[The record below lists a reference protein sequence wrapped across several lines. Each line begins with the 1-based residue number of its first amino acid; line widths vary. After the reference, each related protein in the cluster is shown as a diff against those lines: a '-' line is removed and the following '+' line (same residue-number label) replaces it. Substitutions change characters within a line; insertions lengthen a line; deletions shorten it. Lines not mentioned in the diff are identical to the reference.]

1 MGTMKIVVIDR
12 QRPDEWT
19 RAIRAAN
26 GDHEVFDGREPHDLA
41 AIDVIVLGG
50 IPAARSAADWM
61 LPYKNVRL
69 IQSLWMGV
77 DRFVFGPLPGSAMV
91 ARMVDPGMPTAMT
104 ESVLAHVLAAHR
116 QHDVY
121 RRQQQDGVW
130 LPHPQPLAHQRTVGI
145 LGFGVLGRRCADA
158 LVALGFQVCASSR
171 SGDAQGTTHQL
182 LALDDLL
189 GVADIIVNLLPLTPA
204 TEGLLNRDFFAKAKP
219 GMVLINVGRGRHVVE
234 DDLLAAL
241 DSAVVRHAFLDVF
254 RDEPLEAGH
263 PFWTHPRVTV
273 TPHVAAESQLVDC
286 VPVVAE
292 NIRLLALGRVPLHL
306 VDVKQGY

>member
-1 MGTMKIVVIDR
+1 MRILVIDY

-26 GDHEVFDGREPHDLA
+26 GDHEVIDGREPHDPD
-41 AIDVIVLGG
+41 AIDVLVLGG
-50 IPAARSAADWM
+50 IPASRFAADWI

-77 DRFVFGPLPGSAMV
+77 DRFVFGPLPGSVLV
-91 ARMVDPGMPTAMT
+91 ARMVDPGMPIAMT

-116 QHDVY
+116 QLDVY
-121 RRQQQDGVW
+121 GRQQQDGVW
-130 LPHPQPLAHQRTVGI
+130 LPHRQALAHERTVGI
-145 LGFGVLGRRCADA
+145 LGFGVLGRRCADTLA
-158 LVALGFQVCASSR
+158 ALGFQVCASSR
-171 SGDAQGTTHQL
+171 SGDAQGTPHRL
-182 LALDDLL
+182 LPLDDLL
-189 GVADIIVNLLPLTPA
+189 GEADIIVNLLPLTPA
-204 TEGLLNRDFFAKAKP
+204 TEGLLNEEFFSKGKP

-263 PFWTHPRVTV
+263 RFWTHPRVTV

-286 VPVVAE
+286 VPVVTE
-292 NIRLLALGRVPLHL
+292 NIRLVADGHVPLHL